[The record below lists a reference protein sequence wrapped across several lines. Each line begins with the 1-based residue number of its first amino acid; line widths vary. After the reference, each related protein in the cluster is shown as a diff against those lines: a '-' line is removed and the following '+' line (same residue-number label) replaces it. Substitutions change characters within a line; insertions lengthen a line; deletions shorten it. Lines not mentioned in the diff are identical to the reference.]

1 MGIIINALAIVF
13 GGLFGNKLQK
23 SNSTQNDTVLGIG
36 IIIVSLV
43 SFIENMYNV
52 EGGKISSSSLILIL
66 FAFLIGNKI
75 GESLHIEDWLSN
87 LGKTSNNSFNA
98 FIDTTLFFSV
108 GGLQISGPI
117 ALAVK
122 ASDFS
127 IMERY
132 FNKKNL
138 IFTELLKANPHIYIR
153 KEHPLAHCSS
163 ITLEDLALYPYVSY
177 EQGEHNNSFL
187 LKKL

>member
-1 MGIIINALAIVF
+1 
-13 GGLFGNKLQK
+13 
-23 SNSTQNDTVLGIG
+23 
-36 IIIVSLV
+36 
-43 SFIENMYNV
+43 
-52 EGGKISSSSLILIL
+52 
-66 FAFLIGNKI
+66 
-75 GESLHIEDWLSN
+75 
-87 LGKTSNNSFNA
+87 
-98 FIDTTLFFSV
+98 
-108 GGLQISGPI
+108 
-117 ALAVK
+117 
-122 ASDFS
+122 
-127 IMERY
+127 MERY